1 MDRGAPATAIAER
14 DHYDARTV
22 RLHVARTRRAGGAS
36 SARGELLRDAM
47 RGHQDELSALAKV
60 LTQHLRHGYPPAP
73 ISSPDGLP
81 ASALADHL
89 GRTLSGK
96 TLRRWCEL
104 ADEYPSLRTALIER
118 TERDSMV
125 VALVAKGVS
134 DSSLPQQVLAL
145 VEGKSLDSL
154 SKVASGVPE
163 ADALNAE
170 RDVILGASQGW
181 DEFTNARNC
190 CDDARGLTG
199 GLVDR
204 LDVLRLRHYITG
216 SCRYCPDAE
225 GD

>member
-1 MDRGAPATAIAER
+1 VR
-14 DHYDARTV
+14 DDF
-22 RLHVARTRRAGGAS
+22 
-36 SARGELLRDAM
+36 LRDAL
-47 RGHQDELSALAKV
+47 RRHQDDLIALAKA
-60 LTQHLRHGYPPAP
+60 LAQLFRRDLPPGP
-73 ISSPDGLP
+73 VKSPDGLP
-81 ASALADHL
+81 ALALADHL
-89 GRTLSGK
+89 GMTRSGK

-104 ADEYPSLRTALIER
+104 ADEYPSLRTRVVER

-145 VEGKSLDSL
+145 VEGRSLDSL
-154 SKVASGVPE
+154 AKVASGGPE

-181 DEFTNARNC
+181 DEFTNAKTC
-190 CDDARGLTG
+190 CEEARGLTG

-204 LDVLRLRHYITG
+204 LEVLRLRHYITG
-216 SCRYCPDAE
+216 SCQYCPDAE